1 MKKLL
6 AFLLCLCILAVP
18 AFAEAP
24 RQISAVD
31 VLKAFLAEDYTAV
44 HNMLSPTVQ
53 SAITPGQLGQAWQ
66 SQLSLLGNYVSIAGM
81 EAAGTAEALLLRH
94 ERGAQSLIIV
104 RDEQGMLVSL
114 LLQPATLPE
123 VALRTLPEG
132 ASETEIRLFPDTER
146 ELQGKIIV
154 PEAGNAPYVVFV
166 HGSGPND
173 MDSTLYGN
181 KPFLDLAYDLAALG
195 VGSIRFDKITLRHP
209 ELPCD
214 TVEQEYLIPVQE
226 ACRVLREMTGA
237 ERVFILGHSQG
248 GMLMPWLVQ
257 ACSASGGIALAG
269 TPCALWEVSLQQ
281 NLDLISLMPQDQQP
295 LLRAQIDAER
305 ARAEA
310 LSGLSADKA
319 RQQTVFG
326 VNGFYLQYMGNLDQ
340 IAIAHETGVPML
352 FLRGGQDVQ
361 VSARQHD
368 AWLERLGESPLYTAI
383 TYPELNHLFMPA
395 QPDENIGNV
404 TTCYAIPAH
413 VDARVAQDIA
423 AWITSLE

>member
-1 MKKLL
+1 
-6 AFLLCLCILAVP
+6 
-18 AFAEAP
+18 
-24 RQISAVD
+24 
-31 VLKAFLAEDYTAV
+31 
-44 HNMLSPTVQ
+44 
-53 SAITPGQLGQAWQ
+53 
-66 SQLSLLGNYVSIAGM
+66 
-81 EAAGTAEALLLRH
+81 
-94 ERGAQSLIIV
+94 
-104 RDEQGMLVSL
+104 
-114 LLQPATLPE
+114 
-123 VALRTLPEG
+123 
-132 ASETEIRLFPDTER
+132 
-146 ELQGKIIV
+146 
-154 PEAGNAPYVVFV
+154 
-166 HGSGPND
+166 

-310 LSGLSADKA
+310 LPSLSADKA

>member
-166 HGSGPND
+166 HGSGPSD
-173 MDSTLYGN
+173 MDRAPYMATSPSLTS
-181 KPFLDLAYDLAALG
+181 PMTWPHWAWAP
-195 VGSIRFDKITLRHP
+195 S
-209 ELPCD
+209 
-214 TVEQEYLIPVQE
+214 
-226 ACRVLREMTGA
+226 VLTK
-237 ERVFILGHSQG
+237 S
-248 GMLMPWLVQ
+248 
-257 ACSASGGIALAG
+257 
-269 TPCALWEVSLQQ
+269 PCAIRS
-281 NLDLISLMPQDQQP
+281 
-295 LLRAQIDAER
+295 
-305 ARAEA
+305 
-310 LSGLSADKA
+310 
-319 RQQTVFG
+319 F
-326 VNGFYLQYMGNLDQ
+326 
-340 IAIAHETGVPML
+340 
-352 FLRGGQDVQ
+352 
-361 VSARQHD
+361 
-368 AWLERLGESPLYTAI
+368 
-383 TYPELNHLFMPA
+383 PA
-395 QPDENIGNV
+395 TRWSRN
-404 TTCYAIPAH
+404 T
-413 VDARVAQDIA
+413 
-423 AWITSLE
+423 

>member
-1 MKKLL
+1 MKHLL

-18 AFAEAP
+18 AFAEDS

-44 HNMLSPTVQ
+44 HNMLSPAVQ

-146 ELQGKIIV
+146 ELQGKISV

-248 GMLMPWLVQ
+248 GMLIPWLVQ
-257 ACSASGGIALAG
+257 ACSGIALAG

-310 LSGLSADKA
+310 LPGLSADKA

-368 AWLERLGESPLYTAI
+368 AWLERLGESPLYTAT
-383 TYPELNHLFMPA
+383 TYPELNHLFLPA

-423 AWITSLE
+423 AWIASLE